1 MSILKKYN
9 LNGEEVGEV
18 TVDESFLN
26 VDANRQMIKDYIVAL
41 RANIRQWSANTK
53 GRSEVSHSNK
63 KPFRQ
68 KGTGNARQGSL
79 ASPQFRG
86 GGIVFGPKPKFN
98 QHIRINR
105 KERHLA
111 SHHLLAEKIKNGALI
126 VLEDQALKEL
136 EKPSTK
142 RVGIFLKK
150 QKINRR
156 RILFVGEG
164 EYREVEVKGKK
175 QKVSIGSEKHGAFM
189 KSVRNLPKSAYVIAQ
204 NVNGYDLIAAQ
215 RIVISESA
223 LEELK
228 NVLGRR

>member
-1 MSILKKYN
+1 MGTLKKYN
-9 LNGEEVGEV
+9 LKGEEVGEV
-18 TVDESFLN
+18 AVEDTFLD

-63 KPFRQ
+63 KPHRQ
-68 KGTGNARQGSL
+68 KGTGSARQGTL
-79 ASPQFRG
+79 AAPQCRG
-86 GGIVFGPKPKFN
+86 GGVVFGPKPKFN
-98 QHIRINR
+98 QHIRVNR

-111 SHHLLAEKIKNGALI
+111 SRHLLSDKIKNADI
-126 VLEDQALKEL
+126 FVLEDAALKGL

-142 RVGIFLKK
+142 SVASFLKT
-150 QKINRR
+150 QKIDGR

-164 EYREVEVKGKK
+164 EYHEVEVEGEKR
-175 QKVSIGSEKHGAFM
+175 KVSVASDKHDAFK
-189 KSVRNLPKSAYVIAQ
+189 KSVRNLPKSAFVIAQ

-215 RIVISESA
+215 RVVISESA

-228 NVLGRR
+228 NNLM

>member
-1 MSILKKYN
+1 MSTLKKYN
-9 LNGEEVGEV
+9 LSGEEIGEV
-18 TVDESFLN
+18 TVDKSFLD
-26 VDANRQMIKDYIVAL
+26 VDASRQMIKDYIVAL

-68 KGTGNARQGSL
+68 KGTGNARQGTL
-79 ASPQFRG
+79 AAPQFRG

-111 SHHLLAEKIKNGALI
+111 SRHLLAEKIKNADVI
-126 VLEDQALKEL
+126 VLEDKALKEL

-142 RVGIFLKK
+142 SVAAFLKK
-150 QKINRR
+150 QKINGR

-164 EYREVEVKGKK
+164 EYHEVEVE
-175 QKVSIGSEKHGAFM
+175 GSKHKISVASDKHDAFK
-189 KSVRNLPKSAYVIAQ
+189 KSVRNLPKSAFVIAQ
-204 NVNGYDLIAAQ
+204 NVNGYDLVAAQ
-215 RIVISESA
+215 RVVISESA

-228 NVLGRR
+228 KVLM

>member
-1 MSILKKYN
+1 MGTLKKYN
-9 LNGEEVGEV
+9 LKGEAVGEV
-18 TVDESFLN
+18 AIDDSFLD

-53 GRSEVSHSNK
+53 GRTEVSHSNK
-63 KPFRQ
+63 KPYRQ

-86 GGIVFGPKPKFN
+86 GGIVFGPKPKFD
-98 QHIRINR
+98 QHIRVNR
-105 KERHLA
+105 KERQLA
-111 SHHLLAEKIKNGALI
+111 SRQLFAEKIKSADVL
-126 VLEDQALKEL
+126 VLEDAALNSL

-142 RVGIFLKK
+142 SVASFLKK
-150 QKINRR
+150 QKIEGK

-164 EYREVEVKGKK
+164 EYHEIEVDGCKRKISIASDKHDSFKK
-175 QKVSIGSEKHGAFM
+175 SL
-189 KSVRNLPKSAYVIAQ
+189 RNLPKSAFVIAQ

-215 RIVISESA
+215 TLVMSESA

-228 NVLGRR
+228 TIWK